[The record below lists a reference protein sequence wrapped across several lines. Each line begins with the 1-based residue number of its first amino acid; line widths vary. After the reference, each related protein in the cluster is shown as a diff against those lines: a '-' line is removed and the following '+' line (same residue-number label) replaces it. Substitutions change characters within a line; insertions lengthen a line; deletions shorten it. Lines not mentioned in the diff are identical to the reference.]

1 VTKVA
6 ARAGQTVLDVAREAG
21 VPLEGACEGSLS
33 CSTCHIIVKGGSRTF
48 GALPA
53 ACEDEE
59 DMLDVAIGRRA
70 RSRLGCCVTVTA
82 AGPAADL
89 CVVLPPCS
97 DAELAEAEAAADLA
111 ANAAEAAEAAEVAR
125 PAAAA
130 ATAAPAPAAAAAAAA
145 AAATTNAGGNARQST
160 GSCGGGGSARGSA
173 RGGAVAPEQDIVRVR
188 RVRVALQDDP
198 GIADVGVHAALLEAV
213 ARKLRLGGGSGRGKR
228 RKGRKRA
235 AAVVAALA
243 PERVAVVRKSLDA
256 RPYVPSRRRSQH
268 HAGHQGGGHRAPC
281 FDYVVDVDVG
291 GLVVGNPSAL
301 AAVAGGAQQSPLLA
315 LPPPPL
321 LPPAPAASSLA
332 CAPRKDVVV
341 VGAGPAGLFAALQL
355 AEAGLHVTLL
365 ERGEAVDRRGRDIGQ
380 MYLHGALNP
389 DSNMCFGMGG
399 AGTWSDG
406 KLTTRIGK
414 NSDDV
419 RGVLQTLV
427 SLGAPDHILK
437 QGKPHLGTDRMI
449 KLLRTL
455 RRRLDGSGRVS
466 LRFGTRV
473 QRVVVRGGRCV
484 GLEVVAGGSSSS
496 GDGGGGGSGG
506 GEGAVASAVPSF
518 VPAEAVVLA
527 VGHSSRQIYE
537 QLHEQGE
544 VALEFQP
551 FSVGFRGE
559 HPQQLINQLQYG
571 EDYAHM
577 AAGHILAAGATAG
590 RSSSDSVSSSSAGG
604 GGGGGGGGDGGRAD
618 TQLPVADYKLVAS
631 NLDTREWGGGA
642 PAAAYSFCMC
652 PGGQVVPT
660 AMTEGELCVNGM
672 SFSKRSSAFANSGL
686 VVPVTLDDC
695 APFVDRASD
704 GVLAGL
710 RFQQAVERDAARRGG
725 GALVAPVQTM
735 TDFVE
740 GRPAAAARRSPP
752 PSSYRLGVRAAA
764 LHEIYPPQV
773 TEALR
778 QGLARFDVAMP
789 GYLTPHGLLHGVESR
804 TSSPLRISRDPLTL
818 QSTSVAALYPVGEGA
833 GYAGGIVS
841 AAVDGARAA
850 RTIAMLLAPAP
861 AHLEEEPECD
871 QQSAVSSPGARD

>member
-1 VTKVA
+1 
-6 ARAGQTVLDVAREAG
+6 VLDVAREAG

-33 CSTCHIIVKGGSRTF
+33 CSTCHVIVKGGSRAF

-59 DMLDVAIGRRA
+59 DMLDVAIGRQGA

-82 AGPAADL
+82 VGPAANL
-89 CVVLPPCS
+89 HVVLPPCS
-97 DAELAEAEAAADLA
+97 DAELAEAEAAADRVA

-130 ATAAPAPAAAAAAAA
+130 ATAAAAAPAAAAAAAAPAAAAAAAA
-145 AAATTNAGGNARQST
+145 AATNAGGNAPV
-160 GSCGGGGSARGSA
+160 GDGGSARGSTRA
-173 RGGAVAPEQDIVRVR
+173 AVVPEDIVRVR

-235 AAVVAALA
+235 AAVAAALA

-268 HAGHQGGGHRAPC
+268 AGHQGGQGHQGGHRAPC

-315 LPPPPL
+315 LPLPPL
-321 LPPAPAASSLA
+321 LSPAPASSLA

-380 MYLHGALNP
+380 MYLHGALDP

-419 RGVLQTLV
+419 RGVLQTFV

-455 RRRLDGSGRVS
+455 RRRLDNSGRVN

-473 QRVVVRGGRCV
+473 QRLVVRGGRCV
-484 GLEVVAGGSSSS
+484 GLEVVAGGSSS
-496 GDGGGGGSGG
+496 GGGGSAGG
-506 GEGAVASAVPSF
+506 DGAAASAVPSF

-527 VGHSSRQIYE
+527 VGHSSRQMYE

-559 HPQQLINQLQYG
+559 HPQRLINQLQYG

-590 RSSSDSVSSSSAGG
+590 RSSSASISSGGG
-604 GGGGGGGGDGGRAD
+604 GGGGGGGGDDGGGGGGRVD
-618 TQLPVADYKLVAS
+618 MQLPVADYKLVAS

-686 VVPVTLDDC
+686 VVPVTREDC

-861 AHLEEEPECD
+861 AHLEDEPVCD
-871 QQSAVSSPGARD
+871 QQSAVSSPRARDL